1 MRTGVP
7 GAGAWDDDERPGCY
21 GFVYHPRVGWRGNLA
36 HGPAP
41 VPCSVV
47 PLTSAPLFRGAAAT
61 LLAAVQLCG
70 WLGMGSLVTRDA
82 DGEVAVPVALL
93 VGSAITAFVSALL
106 CVAGHVDSAVA
117 AQALLTLSALA
128 LARKQVARLLE
139 FVLKAY
145 RGVFVG
151 SGWISAAASALLV
164 LYWIDAVAPPRDAD
178 VMRYHLAH
186 IGQIVQDGR
195 WEAVA
200 DFHYALPFGW
210 SLTYLPSV
218 RLGIPETAH
227 LLSLGLWVAGVA
239 SIVSW
244 LKRNGASV
252 ASYLLVLALSLQPF
266 VLKSVTTAHTDSY
279 SILVFLAVG
288 LTLARWAEENGVHN
302 AGMLGFV
309 AWVGAQSRYQ
319 MLGVGIAATVAG
331 LLLHQ
336 RRARGILRP
345 ASAFIAGSLAATVLA
360 TPWYLMNWMTFGNPV
375 WPLLVKPDASGATYA
390 DRVASSYAAQLA
402 GSHAFGATVRSLTS
416 LVRDAP
422 VFPIPL
428 LALLFVPAAFFFSR
442 RPAIRALGSFAG
454 LFFLLWLTVQ
464 PSLYPRFSLFFTPVV
479 ALGLGTLLGTSG
491 PRRWVESTWRAGLGL
506 LTIAFLASGI
516 YYSADGA
523 RYLFDGDLP
532 RFHRATWYYPV
543 YAWIN
548 NSLPDDA
555 RLLVIVRS
563 GQSYYLNRRYR
574 RADPFLTGVVNWDSL
589 RGTAD
594 LDRVLAEGRYSY
606 LLYDRT
612 DWSPYPGGSRMQQL
626 LDDAIQDKTLIP
638 ERRFRVRLVASRLLG
653 TSSDADVWL
662 LRRAVH

>member
-1 MRTGVP
+1 MG
-7 GAGAWDDDERPGCY
+7 GA
-21 GFVYHPRVGWRGNLA
+21 L
-36 HGPAP
+36 
-41 VPCSVV
+41 
-47 PLTSAPLFRGAAAT
+47 
-61 LLAAVQLCG
+61 
-70 WLGMGSLVTRDA
+70 
-82 DGEVAVPVALL
+82 
-93 VGSAITAFVSALL
+93 
-106 CVAGHVDSAVA
+106 
-117 AQALLTLSALA
+117 
-128 LARKQVARLLE
+128 
-139 FVLKAY
+139 
-145 RGVFVG
+145 
-151 SGWISAAASALLV
+151 
-164 LYWIDAVAPPRDAD
+164 
-178 VMRYHLAH
+178 
-186 IGQIVQDGR
+186 
-195 WEAVA
+195 
-200 DFHYALPFGW
+200 
-210 SLTYLPSV
+210 
-218 RLGIPETAH
+218 
-227 LLSLGLWVAGVA
+227 
-239 SIVSW
+239 
-244 LKRNGASV
+244 
-252 ASYLLVLALSLQPF
+252 
-266 VLKSVTTAHTDSY
+266 
-279 SILVFLAVG
+279 
-288 LTLARWAEENGVHN
+288 
-302 AGMLGFV
+302 
-309 AWVGAQSRYQ
+309 
-319 MLGVGIAATVAG
+319 
-331 LLLHQ
+331 
-336 RRARGILRP
+336 
-345 ASAFIAGSLAATVLA
+345 
-360 TPWYLMNWMTFGNPV
+360 
-375 WPLLVKPDASGATYA
+375 
-390 DRVASSYAAQLA
+390 
-402 GSHAFGATVRSLTS
+402 
-416 LVRDAP
+416 
-422 VFPIPL
+422 
-428 LALLFVPAAFFFSR
+428 
-442 RPAIRALGSFAG
+442 FAG